1 MAKKFALP
9 LLAFAALAIAP
20 LGQAQAQSAGDIVVK
35 APANLTLDSEKDWFK
50 LRRQD
55 EKLRKQVA
63 DREKRVAREERNVA
77 KQQRSVAD
85 AQKRLDREQS
95 RLSKAERNLSRE
107 MSRRQSDSQELAKVQ
122 ERMIAMGGVRAI
134 KSAPQR

>member
-9 LLAFAALAIAP
+9 LLAFAALAAAP
-20 LGQAQAQSAGDIVVK
+20 VAHVQAQAPGDIVVK
-35 APANLTLDSEKDWFK
+35 APGNMSLESEKEWFK
-50 LRRQD
+50 LRSQD
-55 EKLRKQVA
+55 EKLRKQIA

-77 KQQRSVAD
+77 KQRRSVAD

-95 RLSKAERNLSRE
+95 RLSSAERNLSRE

-134 KSAPQR
+134 KSAPKR